1 MGDKAQI
8 NSTGLDRFDLAILEI
23 LQRDNKTPQ
32 RAIADAI
39 GLSAPA
45 VQRRVKRLEES
56 GVIVANVAVVDPSRV
71 GKAITVFVEVEMNSE
86 ISDMHD
92 QAKRAFNDAPEV
104 QQCYY
109 VTGEVDFILLVTVST
124 MAEYEALTRRLFFGN
139 NNIKRFRSFVAMDR
153 VKVGLAVPV
162 NDCGTPG
169 GR

>member
-1 MGDKAQI
+1 MSKKAQTT
-8 NSTGLDRFDLAILEI
+8 SGGPDRFDLAILEI
-23 LQRDNKTPQ
+23 LQRDNKMPQ

-45 VQRRVKRLEES
+45 VQRRIKRMEDT
-56 GVIVANVAVVDPSRV
+56 GVIVANVAVVDPARV
-71 GKAITVFVEVEMNSE
+71 GKAITLFVEVEMNSE
-86 ISDMHD
+86 FSDMHD

-109 VTGEVDFILLVTVST
+109 VTGEVDFILLVTVGT
-124 MAEYEALTRRLFFGN
+124 MTEYEALTRKLFFGN

-153 VKVGLAVPV
+153 VKVCLSVPI
-162 NDCGTPG
+162 DPRDTAS

>member
-1 MGDKAQI
+1 MGAKAQI
-8 NSTGLDRFDLAILEI
+8 NSSGLDRFDLAILEI

-45 VQRRVKRLEES
+45 VQRRVKRLEDS
-56 GVIVANVAVVDPSRV
+56 GVIVANVAVIDPSRV

-86 ISDMHD
+86 FSDMHD

-109 VTGEVDFILLVTVST
+109 VTGEVDFILLVTVGT
-124 MAEYEALTRRLFFGN
+124 MTEYETLTRRLFFGN

-153 VKVGLAVPV
+153 VKVCLAVPV
-162 NDCGTPG
+162 DAH
-169 GR
+169 R